1 MLPDTFDMFNLERG
15 EQIIKVTLEIVDG
28 SLYDWVTATLPSE
41 LWPSILGPKT
51 IEQSFWVTVQAD
63 INSDNIVDIF
73 DITIV
78 ATAFG
83 STLGSKDFDGTADLN
98 RDYVVDIFDIV
109 KVALWFGWN

>member
-1 MLPDTFDMFNLERG
+1 MIGLLRLCLLSFGLRSFEMLSDTFDMFNLEKG

-51 IEQSFWVTVQAD
+51 IEQSFWVTVPAD

-83 STLGSKDFDGTADLN
+83 NTRLQRF
-98 RDYVVDIFDIV
+98 
-109 KVALWFGWN
+109 